1 MTETHSRSL
10 RLIVSFAKLWKGES
24 LGKDVLF
31 NDDGCGGLATTL
43 NLRRVLSQAILH
55 SSAVRVFSN

>member
-1 MTETHSRSL
+1 M
-10 RLIVSFAKLWKGES
+10 SFAKLWKGES

-43 NLRRVLSQAILH
+43 MRRVLSQAILH